1 MGSTV
6 DLDNLDVKGKRTLVL
21 VTAILMIVLSHVSY
35 VLRLLAKRQ
44 TLARIQA
51 EDWMMG
57 FALIFS
63 YGSLVCQFY
72 GLSVGLGDH
81 QVNVSKENQ
90 KRLSLS
96 IWLIQRFQPFCLL
109 CLKSSIIL
117 LYVRLFPTD
126 KFRRFAWG
134 IWIYTLLWTIGALGA
149 STFECTPVSY
159 FWDKEQEGHCV
170 PNALRTVSFT
180 NGFLSFIGD
189 CVILCMPL
197 PMIWNLRLNKR
208 KKFALLG
215 IFTVGVFVIITSIIR
230 LIALFS
236 IDSKDLTFTQVEG
249 GVWTYMEEGIGI
261 TCGNLPLL
269 QPLFK
274 HYFRPRDSRTRNLE
288 RNPPSY
294 YVRSS
299 ITAKSTNPPSTK
311 TIRSKTGKNTG
322 IYTRMSEELI
332 LNSTTDRSIHDG
344 KDPIEMHS
352 FSRRASEQERERIV
366 IVVKTDVRVEKE
378 LSDQNQRFMLKRDTI
393 DPLRRPPTKA
403 HVAADKSWLV

>member
-1 MGSTV
+1 MRSTV
-6 DLDNLDVKGKRTLVL
+6 ELDNLDVKGKRTLVV

-44 TLARIQA
+44 TVARIQA
-51 EDWMMG
+51 EDWLMG
-57 FALIFS
+57 LALLFS

-72 GLSVGLGDH
+72 GLRVGLGEH
-81 QVNVSKENQ
+81 QVNISKENE

-126 KFRRFAWG
+126 TFRRFAWG
-134 IWIYTLLWTIGALGA
+134 IWVYTLLWTIGALGA

-159 FWDKEQEGHCV
+159 FWNKDQEGHCV

-197 PMIWNLRLNKR
+197 PMIWNLRMNRR
-208 KKFALLG
+208 KKFALMG
-215 IFTVGVFVIITSIIR
+215 IFTVGVFIIR

-236 IDSKDLTFTQVEG
+236 INSQDLSFTQVEG

-274 HYFRPRDSRTRNLE
+274 HYFKAHDAHLE
-288 RNPPSY
+288 HNSPSY
-294 YVRSS
+294 YHNREIKLS
-299 ITAKSTNPPSTK
+299 PQL
-311 TIRSKTGKNTG
+311 
-322 IYTRMSEELI
+322 EE
-332 LNSTTDRSIHDG
+332 RPE
-344 KDPIEMHS
+344 KDCIWTWIIQAHE
-352 FSRRASEQERERIV
+352 RR
-366 IVVKTDVRVEKE
+366 
-378 LSDQNQRFMLKRDTI
+378 I
-393 DPLRRPPTKA
+393 D
-403 HVAADKSWLV
+403 S

>member
-1 MGSTV
+1 MRSTV
-6 DLDNLDVKGKRTLVL
+6 ELDNLDVKGKRTLVI

-44 TLARIQA
+44 TVARIQA
-51 EDWMMG
+51 EDWLMG
-57 FALIFS
+57 LALLFS

-72 GLSVGLGDH
+72 VGLGEH
-81 QVNVSKENQ
+81 SVNVSKENE

-126 KFRRFAWG
+126 TFRRFAWG
-134 IWIYTLLWTIGALGA
+134 IWVYTLLWTIGALGA

-159 FWDKEQEGHCV
+159 FWNKDQEGHCV

-197 PMIWNLRLNKR
+197 PMIWNLRMNMR

-236 IDSKDLTFTQVEG
+236 IDSKDLSFTQVEG

-274 HYFRPRDSRTRNLE
+274 HYFSSHTSHSHSHSEHNSPN
-288 RNPPSY
+288 Y
-294 YVRSS
+294 YVQSS
-299 ITAKSTNPPSTK
+299 ITAKSSRPPSRK
-311 TIRSKTGKNTG
+311 KARPGS
-322 IYTRMSEELI
+322 YTRMSEELI
-332 LNSTTDRSIHDG
+332 LDG
-344 KDPIEMHS
+344 KDGIEMQPP
-352 FSRRASEQERERIV
+352 SRRASEQDRDSDRERIV
-366 IVVKTDVRVEKE
+366 IVVKTDVTVKKE
-378 LSDQNQRFMLKRDTI
+378 LGDPHQRFMLKRDTI

-403 HVAADKSWLV
+403 HVAAEASWLV